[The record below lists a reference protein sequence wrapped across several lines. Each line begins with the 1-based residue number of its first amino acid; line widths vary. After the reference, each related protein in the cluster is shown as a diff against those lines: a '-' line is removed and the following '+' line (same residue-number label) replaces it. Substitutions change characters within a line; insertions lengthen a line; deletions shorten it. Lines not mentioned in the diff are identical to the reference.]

1 VFGKLAALAVV
12 LTLLVVPLARAATTD
27 IATAEA
33 SAGPYFVGEPITFT
47 STTPCTTACRLIWK
61 YLSGTRLGEQM
72 GEGVSVERAFS
83 TPGLKTVQLDL
94 SERCVGT
101 SRLTC
106 DSFAEVSVDV
116 EAVPLPFDDTA
127 PTIAAA
133 GLEAEATGP
142 TTVVDYSFGATDPDD
157 LVVSQSCS
165 PHSGSAFP
173 LGETPIDCTAVDSNG
188 NVGTASFTVIV
199 SDTTGPALSVPTGLA
214 AEATSSAGAV
224 VDFDATATDLVDGPV
239 PTVCSKPSGSTFKIG
254 STLVTCAAGDSHQN
268 TSVARFEVVVKDATG
283 PALTLPD
290 TITAEAESDAGA
302 VVAYSAAATDAVD
315 GAVDATCSPASGST
329 FALGST
335 TVTCSATDAT
345 GNPASGSFLVDVV
358 DTTAPSLSLP
368 DAVVANAT
376 SPLGAAV
383 SYAADASDSAG
394 GPVAT
399 DCSRASGELFAI
411 GSTTVTCTATDER
424 GNRSEGTLRVEV
436 KNAVVQLEDLLA
448 AVTSWK
454 IPGHLIEIRTK
465 GPHWALTQTP
475 ARVPLACRLIGD
487 FAVQLGGTLGAPLT
501 TSQNDWLLGEL
512 ARISNAIGCAPRT

>member
-1 VFGKLAALAVV
+1 
-12 LTLLVVPLARAATTD
+12 
-27 IATAEA
+27 
-33 SAGPYFVGEPITFT
+33 
-47 STTPCTTACRLIWK
+47 
-61 YLSGTRLGEQM
+61 
-72 GEGVSVERAFS
+72 
-83 TPGLKTVQLDL
+83 
-94 SERCVGT
+94 
-101 SRLTC
+101 
-106 DSFAEVSVDV
+106 
-116 EAVPLPFDDTA
+116 
-127 PTIAAA
+127 
-133 GLEAEATGP
+133 
-142 TTVVDYSFGATDPDD
+142 
-157 LVVSQSCS
+157 
-165 PHSGSAFP
+165 
-173 LGETPIDCTAVDSNG
+173 
-188 NVGTASFTVIV
+188 
-199 SDTTGPALSVPTGLA
+199 
-214 AEATSSAGAV
+214 
-224 VDFDATATDLVDGPV
+224 
-239 PTVCSKPSGSTFKIG
+239 
-254 STLVTCAAGDSHQN
+254 
-268 TSVARFEVVVKDATG
+268 
-283 PALTLPD
+283 LTLPD

-358 DTTAPSLSLP
+358 DTTAPALSLP

-383 SYAADASDSAG
+383 SYAAEASDSAG
-394 GPVAT
+394 GAVTT